1 MLLALSQGFFG
12 PIHYI
17 GTSIMYSSTCLLKQ
31 DAKMHIEVIMHAFA
45 IVSEFFLALN
55 FIFTVFLLGLFILT
69 GYNILSIQLL
79 WTSKISL

>member
-31 DAKMHIEVIMHAFA
+31 DAKMHIEVIMYAFA
-45 IVSEFFLALN
+45 IVSDSVLALN
-55 FIFTVFLLGLFILT
+55 FIFHSVFAWVVYFDR
-69 GYNILSIQLL
+69 IQHSVYSVTLD
-79 WTSKISL
+79 I